1 MDAKKSFDFAA
12 YVEGMTGA
20 NRLARANRFTFCTC
34 SGINYLEELLQNYQ
48 SVRNFVAVS
57 DLCDES
63 VMQVG
68 GGWMKRRLFTVFVLA
83 RAPYGDMRAQKEA
96 MSLCR
101 ELYRQM
107 LSRLLRDEADLRNDL
122 IYLNLQDV
130 RSSELGGSFLNGCT
144 GLYFMLTMDEPTD
157 ISFNG
162 EEWG

>member
-1 MDAKKSFDFAA
+1 MNPKTNFDFAA

-20 NRLARANRFTFCTC
+20 NRLAQEKGFTFCTC
-34 SGINYLEELLQNYQ
+34 SGLSYLEELLQNYQ
-48 SVRNFVAVS
+48 GVSNFVAVS

-63 VMQVG
+63 TMQVG
-68 GGWMKRRLFTVFVLA
+68 GGWMKRRLFTVFILA
-83 RAPYGDMRAQKEA
+83 RTPYGDMKAHKKA
-96 MSLCR
+96 MALCR

-107 LSRLLRDEADLRNDL
+107 LSRLLQDEADLKNDL

-157 ISFNG
+157 ISFNE
-162 EEWG
+162 EEWA